1 MDCKDNY
8 KSKLVSFEEA
18 AKAIKSG
25 DTMWIS
31 PVCSAPID
39 LVNAVSKRYQ
49 ELENVNAHSG
59 LLMYP
64 FELLKPEYK
73 GHINYHSFFLGP
85 VERKMVPYGNVN
97 ITSVHFS
104 NMGWMMKNI
113 VKANVLLAE
122 VSEPDERGYM
132 SYGPLGTFVNDLVA
146 EKADMIIVQVNKN
159 VPYIYGEKNLIHV
172 SKVNY
177 ICEKDHKIPELPQP
191 PVTELEN
198 KIASYIVPH
207 IPDGA
212 TIQIGLGGIANAV
225 GYGLEN
231 KKDLGVHT
239 EMLTDSM
246 VYLAKKGVIN
256 CSKKNYQ
263 SGKIVCGFGIGK
275 QELYEFMD
283 KNPMVY
289 VTPIYE
295 VNKPTNVAK
304 NDNFISI
311 NTALMVDLTGQVC
324 SESLGFNQFSCTGG
338 QLDFVRGA
346 SMSNGGKSFI
356 TLSSTVDTKKGRK
369 SRITLKLPAGSAIT
383 TPRTDMQYIVTE
395 YGIANLYN
403 QSIPTRVREL
413 IKIAHPDFRE
423 QLMKEAKEAG
433 LI

>member
-1 MDCKDNY
+1 
-8 KSKLVSFEEA
+8 
-18 AKAIKSG
+18 
-25 DTMWIS
+25 
-31 PVCSAPID
+31 
-39 LVNAVSKRYQ
+39 
-49 ELENVNAHSG
+49 
-59 LLMYP
+59 
-64 FELLKPEYK
+64 
-73 GHINYHSFFLGP
+73 
-85 VERKMVPYGNVN
+85 
-97 ITSVHFS
+97 
-104 NMGWMMKNI
+104 
-113 VKANVLLAE
+113 
-122 VSEPDERGYM
+122 
-132 SYGPLGTFVNDLVA
+132 
-146 EKADMIIVQVNKN
+146 
-159 VPYIYGEKNLIHV
+159 
-172 SKVNY
+172 
-177 ICEKDHKIPELPQP
+177 
-191 PVTELEN
+191 
-198 KIASYIVPH
+198 
-207 IPDGA
+207 
-212 TIQIGLGGIANAV
+212 
-225 GYGLEN
+225 
-231 KKDLGVHT
+231 LGVHT